1 MTLEEI
7 WQQKSDREL
16 EFAAIVI
23 SDYTEEAQEVI
34 RSEIQRRGLTE
45 PRQLP
50 PTKVSVIQ
58 NEPHLLGNF
67 LEEYKTGSFPGWI
80 RTIIVASILLI
91 IGILVGFII
100 TTSLS
105 FLFKLAI
112 GIFSMGMGGEISII
126 YRRIKQRK
134 HNILVYEQGI
144 VYEEKNNRLS
154 AHYEEL
160 QIWQESIYRS
170 FLFISVELIRTYTIE
185 VPKGKRVRISQ
196 DLADKLQVLVVQH
209 QLPQAIA
216 AYNQGYTLE
225 FGPICI
231 HKKGIVIEGQGI
243 PWSTVGRVR
252 VREGQI
258 HIATYIARATYRDTV
273 PILVADVPNVQVL
286 ISFLRQ
292 QGYFQA

>member
-1 MTLEEI
+1 VTLEEI

-16 EFAAIVI
+16 EFAARVI

-34 RSEIQRRGLTE
+34 RVEIQRRGLTE
-45 PRQLP
+45 PPQLP

-58 NEPHLLGNF
+58 NDPHLLGNF
-67 LEEYKTGSFPGWI
+67 LEQYRSGSFPGWI
-80 RTIIVASILLI
+80 KAIIVAPILLI
-91 IGILVGFII
+91 IGGFIL
-100 TTSLS
+100 TTSVS
-105 FLFKLAI
+105 FLFKLTTSIFCI
-112 GIFSMGMGGEISII
+112 GGGIGII
-126 YRRIKQRK
+126 YRTIQHRK
-134 HNILVYEQGI
+134 HNILVYEHGI
-144 VYEEKNNRLS
+144 VYEQPNNRLS

-160 QIWQESIYRS
+160 QIWQESRYRR
-170 FLFISVELIRTYTIE
+170 FLFTSVEVSRTYTLE
-185 VPKGKRVRISQ
+185 FPTGKLLSISE

-225 FGPICI
+225 FGAIRL
-231 HKKGIVIEGQGI
+231 HKKGIVIYGQGI
-243 PWSTVGRVR
+243 PWSTVGHVSFRK
-252 VREGQI
+252 GKI
-258 HIATYIARATYRDTV
+258 HIATSIARATYRDTV

>member
-7 WQQKSDREL
+7 WQQKSDQEL
-16 EFAAIVI
+16 EFAARVI

-34 RSEIQRRGLTE
+34 RVEIQRRGLTE
-45 PRQLP
+45 PPQLP

-58 NEPHLLGNF
+58 NDPHLLGNF
-67 LEEYKTGSFPGWI
+67 LEQYRSGSFPGWI
-80 RTIIVASILLI
+80 KAIIVAPILLI
-91 IGILVGFII
+91 IGGFIL
-100 TTSLS
+100 TTSVS
-105 FLFKLAI
+105 FLFKLTTSIFCI
-112 GIFSMGMGGEISII
+112 GGGIGII
-126 YRRIKQRK
+126 YRTIQHRKQ
-134 HNILVYEQGI
+134 NILVYEHGI
-144 VYEEKNNRLS
+144 VYEQPNNRLS

-160 QIWQESIYRS
+160 QIWQESRYRR
-170 FLFISVELIRTYTIE
+170 FLFISVEVSRTYTLE
-185 VPKGKRVRISQ
+185 FPTGKLLSISE

-225 FGPICI
+225 FGAIRL
-231 HKKGIVIEGQGI
+231 HKKGIVIYGQGI

-252 VREGQI
+252 VRKGKI
-258 HIATYIARATYRDTV
+258 HIATSIARATYRDTV

>member
-1 MTLEEI
+1 VTLEEI

-16 EFAAIVI
+16 EFAARVI

-34 RSEIQRRGLTE
+34 RVEIQRRGLTE
-45 PRQLP
+45 PPQLP

-58 NEPHLLGNF
+58 NDPHLLGNF
-67 LEEYKTGSFPGWI
+67 LEQYRSGSFPGWI
-80 RTIIVASILLI
+80 KAIIVAPILLI
-91 IGILVGFII
+91 IGGFIL
-100 TTSLS
+100 TTSVS
-105 FLFKLAI
+105 FLFKLTTSIFCI
-112 GIFSMGMGGEISII
+112 GGGIGII
-126 YRRIKQRK
+126 YRTIQHRK
-134 HNILVYEQGI
+134 HNILVYEHGI
-144 VYEEKNNRLS
+144 VYEQPNNRLS

-160 QIWQESIYRS
+160 QIWQESRYRR
-170 FLFISVELIRTYTIE
+170 FLFTSVEVSRTYTLE
-185 VPKGKRVRISQ
+185 FPTGKLLSISE

-225 FGPICI
+225 FGAIRL
-231 HKKGIVIEGQGI
+231 HKKGIVIYGQGI

-252 VREGQI
+252 VRKGKI
-258 HIATYIARATYRDTV
+258 HIATSIARATYRDTV

>member
-100 TTSLS
+100 TTSVS

-112 GIFSMGMGGEISII
+112 GIFCMGMGGEISII
-126 YRRIKQRK
+126 YRRIKQIK

-144 VYEEKNNRLS
+144 IYEEKK
-154 AHYEEL
+154 
-160 QIWQESIYRS
+160 IDYRHIMRS
-170 FLFISVELIRTYTIE
+170 YKF
-185 VPKGKRVRISQ
+185 GKR
-196 DLADKLQVLVVQH
+196 
-209 QLPQAIA
+209 
-216 AYNQGYTLE
+216 AY
-225 FGPICI
+225 
-231 HKKGIVIEGQGI
+231 IV
-243 PWSTVGRVR
+243 
-252 VREGQI
+252 
-258 HIATYIARATYRDTV
+258 AFY
-273 PILVADVPNVQVL
+273 L
-286 ISFLRQ
+286 
-292 QGYFQA
+292 FQ